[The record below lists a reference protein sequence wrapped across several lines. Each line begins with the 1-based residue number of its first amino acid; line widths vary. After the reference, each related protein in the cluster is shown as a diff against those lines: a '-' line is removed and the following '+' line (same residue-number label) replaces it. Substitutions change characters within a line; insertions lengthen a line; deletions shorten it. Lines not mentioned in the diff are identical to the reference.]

1 MYKIKKYTLIIAFL
15 LLAVIFR
22 FIWLNNVPVA
32 IGGDELNYV
41 ITAKAIFLNGTD
53 ILGNWNP
60 LSIFAFNYPY
70 AEGQAELNYFLLYPF
85 TLTSFSLFNI
95 KFIFSLLSVFSV
107 FLIYLITKKL
117 FDEKVAMVA
126 GFVSALNPWFIFIGR
141 TGYEVVPALFFALLS
156 FYILLITKNWKILIS
171 IPFLFCLFY
180 SYIGVKLI
188 ILPFVLAILLYLYF
202 YQNNKKFLK
211 QYLIVFFACLA
222 LVLFFI
228 VSLKL
233 NSSGSRMGELFLINN
248 NEVVKQVDE
257 ARKLTIQSPI
267 TNLIENKLTVYAKVL
282 TTKFLNIFS
291 FDYLFL
297 RADQFVGVER
307 HGLFYY
313 LDFLFLLLG
322 IIFLASKNKKL
333 LTFLLILI
341 FIGTLPHVFHKART
355 DNFTPHIFLIF
366 PFLIMLISL
375 GIKESFSLFKQRY
388 LNIIL
393 IVAIVLLYAFL
404 VVNFFNIYF
413 FNYPLRGNFDFQVR
427 ILSKYANSIDKENKV
442 TIYTNESFD
451 YFKKYLFYT
460 NSYNSKTF
468 KNIKEAVVNRNYV
481 INNVKFTD
489 CQKDIDFSNE
499 KEIIIIDS
507 SCPKISVA
515 QKHLTIPLLID
526 GGESLKI
533 FNDNLCSNFRLKT
546 YPNGLKI
553 SDFNIENLAEKD
565 FCEAFITSL

>member
-1 MYKIKKYTLIIAFL
+1 MKKALIAIFI
-15 LLAVIFR
+15 LLAIIFR

-53 ILGNWNP
+53 IIDKWNP
-60 LSIFAFNYPY
+60 LSVFAFNYPY

-85 TLTSFSLFNI
+85 VLTSFSLFST

-107 FLIYLITKKL
+107 FLIYLITRKL
-117 FDEKVAMVA
+117 FDEKVAIVA

-141 TGYEVVPALFFALLS
+141 TGYEMTPALFFALLS
-156 FYILLITKNWKILIS
+156 FYILLIAKRWKILIS

-180 SYIGVKLI
+180 SYIAVKLI
-188 ILPFVLAILLYLYF
+188 FIPFVLAILLYLYF

-228 VSLKL
+228 ISLKI
-233 NSSGSRMGELFLINN
+233 NPSMSRTGEIFLINN
-248 NEVVKQVDE
+248 SEVVKQVDE

-267 TNLIENKLTVYAKVL
+267 TNLIENKLTVYEKFLAV
-282 TTKFLNIFS
+282 KFLNIFS

-297 RADQFVGVER
+297 YSDQFVGIEK

-313 LDFLFLLLG
+313 LDALFLLLG

-333 LTFLLILI
+333 LTFILILVV
-341 FIGTLPHVFHKART
+341 IGALPHVFHKART

-366 PFLIMLISL
+366 PFLIMLISF
-375 GIKESFSLFKQRY
+375 GIKENFSLFKKRY
-388 LNIIL
+388 LNL
-393 IVAIVLLYAFL
+393 IVIVITLLLYAFL

-427 ILSKYANSIDKENKV
+427 ILSKYASSINKETKV
-442 TIYTNESFD
+442 TVYTTESFD

-460 NSYNSKTF
+460 NSYNNKTF
-468 KNIKEAVVNRNYV
+468 EEVKRAIINRNYV

-489 CQKDIDFSNE
+489 CQKDIDFS
-499 KEIIIIDS
+499 KEEVIIVDS
-507 SCPKISVA
+507 SCLEIPTE

-533 FNDNLCSNFRLKT
+533 YNDNLCSNYKLKT
-546 YPNGLKI
+546 YPNKLKI
-553 SDFNIENLAEKD
+553 SDFDVENLAKKD
-565 FCEAFITSL
+565 FCEGFITSL